1 VKRAVAIA
9 GLVLVTSGC
18 ALFSRGSVL
27 PVRYFSPEPAAA
39 RHPSP
44 AEAQGPRPA
53 IRLGRVRGAAYLGRR
68 IAHRESEYEVGF
80 YDDREWTERPEAYVR
95 RALARKLFE
104 ERGFERVTGG
114 PGPTLDVEVF
124 GFEEV
129 RMPGIHA
136 ARLKLRYRLQG
147 DEAVLVEQT
156 ITIDRPVSGEGF
168 DAFVAAMS
176 EALDEATDRIADRLA
191 AIARCG
197 NGFHTRQ
204 E

>member
-1 VKRAVAIA
+1 M
-9 GLVLVTSGC
+9 
-18 ALFSRGSVL
+18 
-27 PVRYFSPEPAAA
+27 
-39 RHPSP
+39 
-44 AEAQGPRPA
+44 
-53 IRLGRVRGAAYLGRR
+53 
-68 IAHRESEYEVGF
+68 
-80 YDDREWTERPEAYVR
+80 R

-114 PGPTLDVEVF
+114 PGPTLDVEVL

-176 EALDEATDRIADRLA
+176 EALDEATDRIADRIA
-191 AIARCG
+191 GIARRG
-197 NGFHTRQ
+197 NEPHTRQ